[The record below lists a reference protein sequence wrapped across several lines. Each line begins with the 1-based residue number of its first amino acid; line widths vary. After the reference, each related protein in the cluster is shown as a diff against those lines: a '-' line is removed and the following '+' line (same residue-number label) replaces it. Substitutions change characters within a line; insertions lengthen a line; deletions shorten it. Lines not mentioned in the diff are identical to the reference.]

1 MAEEKKAEV
10 KVEKVEKVDKGTI
23 AAVKTRTETDRE
35 LPAKEQAVPLKV
47 MPKLVVN
54 SEPKLQQAL
63 PAGIYPKS
71 WERLDEMPNVVGS
84 YRLRVPGGWLVLI
97 IPINRNNAL
106 SKFIS
111 DPEHRWKFE

>member
-1 MAEEKKAEV
+1 MAEEKKAEI
-10 KVEKVEKVDKGTI
+10 KVEKVEKVDKGII

-35 LPAKEQAVPLKV
+35 LPEKEQAAPLKV
-47 MPKLVVN
+47 APKPIIKPN
-54 SEPKLQQAL
+54 PSLQQAL

-97 IPINRNNAL
+97 IPINRKNPPPL
-106 SKFIS
+106 
-111 DPEHRWKFE
+111 